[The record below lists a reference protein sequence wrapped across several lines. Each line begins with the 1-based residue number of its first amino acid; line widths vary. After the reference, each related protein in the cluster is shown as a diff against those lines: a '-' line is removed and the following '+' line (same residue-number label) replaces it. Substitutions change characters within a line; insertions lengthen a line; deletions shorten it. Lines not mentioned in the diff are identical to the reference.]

1 MATRKQNLLPCA
13 ICHEKKRLRDLYHGE
28 MIRTPIADRIR
39 ADHPEWMDSAM
50 ICGTCMNRYRA
61 AYVEDMIERAK
72 GEVTDLEREVI
83 ESLHQ
88 HDLVAQNVNEEF
100 DENLTIGQCIA
111 DKVATFGGSWTFIIL
126 FAVLL
131 GAWIAGNTIYVL
143 SKPFDPYPF
152 ILLNLVLSCLAA
164 IQAPIILMSQNRQ
177 AAKDRLRSEH
187 DYRVNLKAELEIRHL
202 TAMLEMLMQKQW
214 SRLLEL
220 QQLQVVMM
228 QADLSRRPHRDASDE
243 HAG

>member
-1 MATRKQNLLPCA
+1 MATRKQDLTPCA
-13 ICHEKKRLRDLYHGE
+13 VCHARKRPGDLYHAE
-28 MIRTPIADRIR
+28 MVRPPIRDLIQSDHADWS
-39 ADHPEWMDSAM
+39 DTSV
-50 ICGTCMNRYRA
+50 ICGPCMNRYRA

-72 GEVTDLEREVI
+72 GEVTELEREVI
-83 ESLHQ
+83 DSLHQ

-100 DENLTIGQCIA
+100 DEKLTIGQRFA
-111 DKVATFGGSWTFIIL
+111 DQVATFGGSWTFIIL

-220 QQLQVVMM
+220 QQLQVDMM
-228 QADLSRRPHRDASDE
+228 QAAQQRSRRGGAPGTNVD
-243 HAG
+243 